1 MALKPSGQAPV
12 VESANVT
19 CVRWVGLSRSVPFQQ
34 PAKSCTR
41 WTSCPLG
48 HTTYCVALNRLV
60 VPEQVQWALEFA
72 GPLVMVFASPVTIRR
87 NRGMG
92 TTLAWALPR
101 NWIDT
106 ALGAMILPRLPSA
119 PPPGWSAS
127 SPSVVMS
134 RMTGQKYVDLSPNR
148 HVVPAAPSDPPG
160 ALPPVDRL
168 P

>member
-1 MALKPSGQAPV
+1 MALKPAGQAPV
-12 VESANVT
+12 VASANAT
-19 CVRWVGLSRSVPFQQ
+19 CVRWFALSRSTPFEQ
-34 PAKSCTR
+34 AAHSCTR
-41 WTSCPLG
+41 WTSWPRG
-48 HTTYCVALNRLV
+48 HSTYWVALNRLG

-127 SPSVVMS
+127 SPSVVVS
-134 RMTGQKYVDLSPNR
+134 RMTGQK
-148 HVVPAAPSDPPG
+148 
-160 ALPPVDRL
+160 
-168 P
+168 